1 MKRMHFQTTVRII
14 LSTTFAPVLSTAHA
28 LADDSSLTTWNVS
41 ADGSDANPG
50 SAMKPFRT
58 ITRGAE
64 AAKPGDTVL
73 VHPGVYRERVSP
85 PRGGAPGKPITY
97 RADKLGTVFIRGSEP
112 WNPAWK
118 AEGAGILLIRQRVA
132 HRRGRT
138 GSRHAHAGPLCR
150 LRSSSVIFC
159 QTLPERLVVNDSIS
173 LTAASVTG
181 SLKYWT

>member
-1 MKRMHFQTTVRII
+1 MKRMCFQTTVRII

-97 RADKLGTVFIRGSEP
+97 RADKLGMVFIRGSEP

-118 AEGAGILLIRQRVA
+118 AEGAGIFSAVPDKELFTTDNCYVDDANPFRVELASTPYDRQ
-132 HRRGRT
+132 GK
-138 GSRHAHAGPLCR
+138 
-150 LRSSSVIFC
+150 
-159 QTLPERLVVNDSIS
+159 PE
-173 LTAASVTG
+173 AA
-181 SLKYWT
+181 